1 MAATAGVTVWSVLG
15 NAVEGGAIEWIKRIL
30 QVLLS
35 PLGVLRLGAG
45 GATDLVG
52 EAAFEPIAY
61 LIVGLPFIFF
71 LVSRRE
77 FFRSP
82 LNQRSAMP

>member
-1 MAATAGVTVWSVLG
+1 M
-15 NAVEGGAIEWIKRIL
+15 
-30 QVLLS
+30 
-35 PLGVLRLGAG
+35 
-45 GATDLVG
+45 VG